1 MHWLVG
7 VWLVLLVGIVGFLA
21 GVLKTDYEYNQRP
34 PQVVT
39 KVVVERVEVC
49 SPSSTPEGVT
59 RRPHQYLER
68 P

>member
-7 VWLVLLVGIVGFLA
+7 VWLVLLVGIVGFIA

-39 KVVVERVEVC
+39 KVVVERVEVVKEC
-49 SPSSTPEGVT
+49 PPPSTY
-59 RRPHQYLER
+59 RHQYRER

>member
-7 VWLVLLVGIVGFLA
+7 VWLVLLVGIVGFIA

-39 KVVVERVEVC
+39 KVIVERVEVC
-49 SPSSTPEGVT
+49 PPDQGSTSDA